1 MISVRAQSAF
11 DAKSRYPLHWAMCWK
26 CDLIAPKCRNF
37 TFPDWMHTSV
47 EPCPPCYEPSDD
59 FPPLETQTSAFFPS
73 SVPEPEEHKAEA
85 RGAPARLNVAVK
97 TGASGPKPEIPGAI
111 GFPGVFCL

>member
-1 MISVRAQSAF
+1 
-11 DAKSRYPLHWAMCWK
+11 MCWL
-26 CDLIAPKCRNF
+26 CDQIAPKCRNF
-37 TFPDWMHTSV
+37 TFPDWMETSQ
-47 EPCPPCYEPSDD
+47 EPRPPYQAPSHDL
-59 FPPLETQTSAFFPS
+59 PPLQAQKSAFFPS

-97 TGASGPKPEIPGAI
+97 TGASGPKPKIPGAI